1 MTETHGYLFFH
12 KIVWVRQLSQ
22 VPGETQSH
30 WEEIWGLTEFV
41 VALFVV
47 LVLAISSTLLAL
59 LPNPVDLAQAYA
71 LREKLWQYL
80 QLSTSHS
87 ESFLHSTSK
96 IGSKKE
102 RKFTHGRE
110 RDVPILRYLIWG
122 KL

>member
-1 MTETHGYLFFH
+1 MTKTHGCLFFH

-41 VALFVV
+41 VV
-47 LVLAISSTLLAL
+47 LVLPISSTLLALLAL
-59 LPNPVDLAQAYA
+59 LPNPVDLGQAYA

-122 KL
+122 KF